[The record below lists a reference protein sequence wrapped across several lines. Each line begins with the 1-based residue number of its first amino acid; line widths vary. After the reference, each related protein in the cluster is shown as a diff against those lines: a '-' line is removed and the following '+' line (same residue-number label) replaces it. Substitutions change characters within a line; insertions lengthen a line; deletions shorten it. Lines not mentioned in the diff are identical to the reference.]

1 MDQVE
6 HPISFIVVVLT
17 MVVMAVLSTW
27 WTVVAFAGGT
37 MPLIGWESDGDIVE
51 GLLWLCVGE
60 PIALIVMGLPML
72 VLVPIVE
79 ALFNRDS

>member
-1 MDQVE
+1 MDQVK

-17 MVVMAVLSTW
+17 MVAMAVLSTW
-27 WTVVAFAGGT
+27 WTVVAFSGGT

-60 PIALIVMGLPML
+60 PIALIVLGLPML